1 MGGLAMIDKYEKF
14 RKYKRVF
21 YHCMFISL
29 IFSVFSFI
37 GKMYYLGA
45 ILFVLFSF
53 SVLLFNNYKK
63 KLNMIINNIKNNCIK
78 CNKHIKNE
86 IITKYYISNS
96 LVTEEELNTTITSDK
111 KKMIIRKYY
120 CLDCHICFNEIEEYQ
135 FNNKNEFILMK
146 KEFHLDLEY
155 TLDKY

>member
-1 MGGLAMIDKYEKF
+1 MGGLTMIDKYEKF

-53 SVLLFNNYKK
+53 SVLLFNN
-63 KLNMIINNIKNNCIK
+63 
-78 CNKHIKNE
+78 
-86 IITKYYISNS
+86 
-96 LVTEEELNTTITSDK
+96 
-111 KKMIIRKYY
+111 
-120 CLDCHICFNEIEEYQ
+120 
-135 FNNKNEFILMK
+135 
-146 KEFHLDLEY
+146 
-155 TLDKY
+155 